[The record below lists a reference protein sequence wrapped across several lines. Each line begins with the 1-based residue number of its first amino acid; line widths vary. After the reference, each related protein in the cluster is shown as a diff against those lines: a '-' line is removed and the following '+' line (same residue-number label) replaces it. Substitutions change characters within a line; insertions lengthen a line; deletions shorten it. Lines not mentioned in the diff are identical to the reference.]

1 MEIKYKGFSIITGA
15 ECDDVSNLWNGR
27 YRIQDEK
34 GIVVYESFTEPSSNQ
49 TEANNSAKK
58 SACEWVDAQYL

>member
-1 MEIKYKGFSIITGA
+1 MEVEYKGFSIITGA

-34 GIVVYESFTEPSSNQ
+34 
-49 TEANNSAKK
+49 A
-58 SACEWVDAQYL
+58 L